1 MADAHGLLYVRRIDH
16 TLERRT
22 LSDAAINEAM
32 RLRSDLA
39 EVHLAMAWHLSD
51 CYRDIE
57 RVRVQ
62 IAIAARALPNNS
74 ELLHLGAVLNRRQ
87 GRWDKATAGLERA
100 ATLDP
105 RNPDLLQSLAWTY
118 RCLRRY
124 RDAERI
130 LDRLIEIEPDQRHAS
145 KEAIH
150 SVRRE
155 FGIRQES
162 STLGC

>member
-100 ATLDP
+100 ATLD
-105 RNPDLLQSLAWTY
+105 RK
-118 RCLRRY
+118 
-124 RDAERI
+124 
-130 LDRLIEIEPDQRHAS
+130 RHA
-145 KEAIH
+145 
-150 SVRRE
+150 
-155 FGIRQES
+155 
-162 STLGC
+162 